1 MKGQSLPIRI
11 ISSTKKGP
19 TLIQCSIQDPTPL
32 KKSTRIAISKRNEV
46 NAPLTFLITLQ
57 SSTNIPLQS
66 KTKISLQ
73 SSTNI
78 HLQSSTKIPLQ
89 SSTNIPSSISQ
100 LTTSTNQDQVVMGTP
115 VSQINFSAIQY
126 HTKLQSF
133 LMLTLTFKRVLI
145 KDCRFNAM
153 KIRKY
158 LQKDALAQF

>member
-1 MKGQSLPIRI
+1 MIEIWIEAMKGQSLPIRI

-73 SSTNI
+73 SST
-78 HLQSSTKIPLQ
+78 KIPLQ

-115 VSQINFSAIQY
+115 VSQINFSASSISY
-126 HTKLQSF
+126 YTSIF
-133 LMLTLTFKRVLI
+133 SDVNSYF
-145 KDCRFNAM
+145 
-153 KIRKY
+153 
-158 LQKDALAQF
+158 

>member
-1 MKGQSLPIRI
+1 MIEIWIEAMKGQSLPIRI

-19 TLIQCSIQDPTPL
+19 TLIQCSIQDPTLL

-73 SSTNI
+73 SST
-78 HLQSSTKIPLQ
+78 KIPLQ

-115 VSQINFSAIQY
+115 VSQINFSASSISY
-126 HTKLQSF
+126 YTSIF
-133 LMLTLTFKRVLI
+133 SDVNSYF
-145 KDCRFNAM
+145 
-153 KIRKY
+153 
-158 LQKDALAQF
+158 